1 MEGWFDYHFKDEE
14 DFKNHFI
21 DFHRIMAFI
30 VGGIIF
36 IFVV

>member
-1 MEGWFDYHFKDEE
+1 MEGWFDHHFKDEN
-14 DFKNHFI
+14 DFKNYFG
-21 DFHRIMAFI
+21 DFNRIMAFI